1 MDQEFQYQADER
13 SVTFEIQE
21 NVYPLDA
28 IYGAAYLFIDRCY
41 VFLNRPADAVVS
53 VRLKTKEHGAD
64 EQVLDALAGEF
75 ANELLNQAFRAR
87 LAESTG
93 KIREYYVARA
103 FFSEPRPN
111 NNIDAILAELDS
123 EELKAGDLAV
133 QVPWKE

>member
-21 NVYPLDA
+21 GVYPLDA

-41 VFLNRPADAVVS
+41 VFLKRPADSVVS
-53 VRLKTKEHGAD
+53 VRLKTKEPAANA
-64 EQVLDALAGEF
+64 EVLDALAGEF
-75 ANELLNQAFRAR
+75 ANELLNQAFRFR

-103 FFSEPRPN
+103 FFSEPRN
-111 NNIDAILAELDS
+111 NNIDAILAELDA
-123 EELKAGDLAV
+123 EELKAGDLQV